1 MKIYKIEII
10 TQEPSKFEKKNIKD
24 SNLISS
30 PESKSESFQDSYD
43 IEEYRINIDEKN
55 KINIYNKVE
64 KEIIKIFF
72 PHES

>member
-24 SNLISS
+24 SS

-43 IEEYRINIDEKN
+43 IEEYCINIEEKN

-72 PHES
+72 PNES